1 METST
6 VGSEVPRTDGMAK
19 VKGLAIYGD
28 DIVMKDMLYGVCRY
42 SDIAAGRIESLD
54 LSEAESVPG
63 VVRIAT
69 WDDIPGERRIGVVIP
84 DYPPIVDKEI
94 AFRGDVIAVVA
105 AESYEAACLAA
116 EKIKI
121 NYTPWAPITSVQE
134 SLRPGAR
141 LIHSDRDNNI
151 INHHHTVKG
160 DIEAGFAASTH
171 IFEREFSVGFQ
182 EHAYIEP
189 ESITTCF
196 DENEQIITV
205 YGSIQN
211 AHRVRG
217 FVAKYLG
224 LPQSKVNVR
233 RSILG
238 GSFGGKDDII
248 DHLAC
253 RAALMTWLTS
263 RPVKI
268 TYNREQ
274 SMRES
279 YKRHPYTMKYKIGL
293 DENARILAMKIDV
306 LADGGS
312 YAGQTVFVTWRSS
325 VQAAGPYNIPNVR
338 VDVTGVYTNNNYT
351 SAYRG
356 FGAPQVIFANE
367 SLMDEVA
374 EALGLTPTELRLRN
388 ILKQGDTSMAG
399 QAFTEHT
406 VSATEVLEKATNSAE
421 FEAKRNHYSELNAK
435 GGPLRYG
442 IGLALSHRGCSLGAE
457 GLDAS
462 SALIQINADG
472 SINISTSVSENG
484 QGLQTTMSLI
494 AAQAFG
500 VSLDTVMF
508 SEPDTAM
515 IADGGSTVASR
526 GTLMGGQAILSA
538 ANKLKQRM
546 ADAIAEKLDAK
557 SIDDLVWENGK
568 VFNRHHPYNR
578 LAFLDV
584 VNMTR
589 ATGANLSAYG
599 WHVAPPIHWDE
610 EKGCGS
616 PYFTWVY
623 GCQIADIVID
633 TRTGKIHINH
643 VTAVHDVGKVI
654 NKVGFEGQVS
664 GGIAQGMI
672 GYGMLEEF
680 NTENGEVKSENFDT
694 YLLPT
699 IKDIPPITVIPVEN
713 HDKAGPF
720 GAKVLGEPVL
730 ELGAA
735 ALNNAVSFA
744 LNKLNYALP
753 LTLEQVKLGYA
764 LKKPVR
770 QSELM
775 VESGEKKQVLR
786 LNTLALKRAK
796 TLDDAL
802 QLLAEDPNRRVI
814 AGGTDMLVQA
824 RLTTAPVPLV
834 DISGVREMQGVEVQA
849 DGGVRIGAGICFSTL
864 TAHEHI
870 QAHYPLLV
878 TACNTIGSLQLRN
891 RATVGGNLIN
901 AAPCAD
907 SMPPLIIYDAQVEL
921 QRHGAA
927 PRTMPLSDFITGG
940 YKTQIAQGELLTAAI
955 LPPPPRHEG
964 LQQRYLQL
972 GRRNALNITRQSF
985 TGQFVVNPSGE
996 LTYCRLVDGALF
1008 SKPQRLIPI
1017 EKCLTGRR
1025 LNAALIQEGAAL
1037 LQKMLDDAIGK
1048 RWSAPYKIPA
1058 GVEMLTQM
1066 LEEVLANK
1074 SGKEDV

>member
-1 METST
+1 METT
-6 VGSEVPRTDGMAK
+6 IVGSEVPRTDGAAK
-19 VKGLAIYGD
+19 VKGLAVYGD
-28 DIVMKDMLYGVCRY
+28 DLVMKNMLYGVCRY
-42 SDIAAGRIESLD
+42 ADIPAGQIKSVD
-54 LSEAESVPG
+54 YSEAWRVPG
-63 VVRIAT
+63 VVKIAT
-69 WDDIPGERRIGVVIP
+69 WEDIPGEKKIGVVTP
-84 DYPPIVDKEI
+84 DYPPIVDREI
-94 AFRGDVIAVVA
+94 AFRGDVIAVIA
-105 AESYEAACLAA
+105 AETYEAACLAA

-121 NYTPWAPITSVQE
+121 DYKPWVPVTSPQE
-134 SLRPGAR
+134 ALQPGAR
-141 LIHSDRDNNI
+141 LIHSESKNNI
-151 INHHHTVKG
+151 INHHFTVKG
-160 DIEAGFAASTH
+160 DIDAGFAASTH
-171 IFEREFSVGFQ
+171 IFEREYQVGFQ

-189 ESITTCF
+189 ESITTCY
-196 DENEQIITV
+196 DDNEQIITI

-224 LPQSKVNVR
+224 LPQSKVNVK
-233 RSILG
+233 RSVLG

-253 RAALMTWLTS
+253 RAALLTWLTA
-263 RPVKI
+263 RPVKM

-293 DENARILAMKIDV
+293 DDDARIQAIKIDV
-306 LADGGS
+306 VADGGS

-374 EALGLTPTELRLRN
+374 LALGLSPVELRLRN
-388 ILKQGDTSMAG
+388 ILRQGDTSMAG
-399 QAFTEHT
+399 QVLSEHT
-406 VSATEVLEKATNSAE
+406 VSAREVLQKAIDRTE
-421 FEAKRNHYSELNAK
+421 FETKRRHYAALNAA
-435 GGPLRYG
+435 GGPIKYG
-442 IGLALSHRGCSLGAE
+442 IGLAISHRGCSLGAE

-462 SALIQINADG
+462 SALIQVNADG

-494 AAQAFG
+494 AAEAFG
-500 VSLDTVMF
+500 VPLESVTF
-508 SEPDTAM
+508 SEPATAM

-538 ANKLKQRM
+538 AEKIKARM
-546 ADAIAEKLDAK
+546 ARAIAERLDIK
-557 SIDDLVWENGK
+557 DDNDLVWENGR

-578 LAFLDV
+578 LSFCDV
-584 VNMTR
+584 VNLTK

-599 WHVAPPIHWDE
+599 WHVAPDIYWDE
-610 EKGCGS
+610 EKGTGN

-623 GCQIADIVID
+623 GCQVADIELD
-633 TRTGKIHINH
+633 TRTGKIQVKR

-654 NKVGFEGQVS
+654 NRVGFEGQVC

-672 GYGMLEEF
+672 GYGMLEDF
-680 NTENGEVKSENFDT
+680 NIEQGDVKSENFDT

-699 IKDIPPITVIPVEN
+699 IKDIPEIDIIAVEN
-713 HDKAGPF
+713 HDKAGPY

-744 LNKLNYALP
+744 MGQRNYALP
-753 LTLEQVKLGYA
+753 MTLEQIKLGYA
-764 LKKPVR
+764 LKKPER

-775 VESGEKKQVLR
+775 VSSGEKKQVLR
-786 LNTLALKRAK
+786 INTLQLRRAK
-796 TLDDAL
+796 TVPEALDF
-802 QLLAEDPNRRVI
+802 LADGQSRPV
-814 AGGTDMLVQA
+814 AGGTDVLVQA
-824 RLTTAPVPLV
+824 RLTNDPVVLV
-834 DISGVREMQGVEVQA
+834 DISGVKALKGLAETAE
-849 DGGVRIGAGICFSTL
+849 GGVIIGAGICFSDL
-864 TAHEHI
+864 TAHPLVQEK
-870 QAHYPLLV
+870 YPLLV

-891 RATVGGNLIN
+891 RATLGGNIVN

-907 SMPPLIIYDAQVEL
+907 SVPPLIMYDAEVEL
-921 QRHGAA
+921 QSRERGT
-927 PRTMPLSDFITGG
+927 RRVSLSDFITAG
-940 YKTQIAQGELLTAAI
+940 YRTLIQPDELLTAVI
-955 LPPPPRHEG
+955 LPPPLQHER

-972 GRRNALNITRQSF
+972 GRRNALNITRQSL
-985 TGQFVVNPSGE
+985 TGQFVIDNAKN
-996 LTYCRLVDGALF
+996 LIRCRLVDGAMF
-1008 SKPQRLIPI
+1008 SKPQRLITL

-1025 LNAALIQEGAAL
+1025 LDARLIEEGATVMQNL
-1037 LQKMLDDAIGK
+1037 LNEAIGS
-1048 RWSAPYKIPA
+1048 RWSAAYKVPV
-1058 GVEMLTQM
+1058 GVEMLRQM
-1066 LEEVLANK
+1066 LEEALAAQQ
-1074 SGKEDV
+1074 